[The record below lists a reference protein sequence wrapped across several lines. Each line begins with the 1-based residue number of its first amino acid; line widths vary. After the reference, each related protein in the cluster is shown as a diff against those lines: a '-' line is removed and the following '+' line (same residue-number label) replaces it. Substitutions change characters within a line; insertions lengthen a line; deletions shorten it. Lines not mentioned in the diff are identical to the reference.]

1 MDVSELIKNPEKV
14 EKICRNYFDSI
25 DKNKNGVLEY
35 REIKVILAKFAQD
48 SNSIKLPEDD
58 IIDAFKKLDS
68 NKDGK
73 ISFQEFKSLFDQ
85 YLKNLSR
92 KK

>member
-1 MDVSELIKNPEKV
+1 MNISELIKNPQQV

-35 REIKVILAKFAQD
+35 REIKVILAKFAAD
-48 SNSIKLPEDD
+48 SNSIKPPEDD
-58 IIDAFKKLDS
+58 IIDAFNKLDS